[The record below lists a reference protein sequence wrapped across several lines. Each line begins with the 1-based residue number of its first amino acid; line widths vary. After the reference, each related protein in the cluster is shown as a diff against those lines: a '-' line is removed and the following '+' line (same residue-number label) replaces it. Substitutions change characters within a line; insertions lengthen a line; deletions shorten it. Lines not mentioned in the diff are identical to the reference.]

1 MEMKQ
6 AVQFSYSCDSN
17 EDELNSIIEIFNQVQ
32 KERDNQN
39 LENWKTE
46 AVRINEEA
54 EFKRQRDFE
63 IAERK
68 REEEELMREFII
80 QQNCEELERQDK
92 SDYDIQDEMFFKET
106 EEEKKQTH
114 SADSVIPI
122 RQCTSDS
129 EDAVMWALENGHGDY
144 YGFD

>member
-1 MEMKQ
+1 MKQ
-6 AVQFSYSCDSN
+6 TVQFVCSCN
-17 EDELNSIIEIFNQVQ
+17 EAELNSIIEIFNQVQ
-32 KERDNQN
+32 EERDNED
-39 LENWKTE
+39 LAIWREE
-46 AVRINEEA
+46 AAVLNEEA
-54 EFKRQRDFE
+54 ELKRERDLE

-80 QQNCEELERQDK
+80 QQNYEELERQDK

-129 EDAVMWALENGHGDY
+129 EDAVMWALENGLGDY